1 MVGAS
6 SDLQALG
13 DLEGRPCH
21 KSLAEKYVEIANV
34 LKTLSFSFF
43 LCVPH
48 CPYLLLGVCHSSD
61 FVCLIEEIT
70 VGVCR

>member
-1 MVGAS
+1 MVDAS

-21 KSLAEKYVEIANV
+21 KSLAEKYVETAKV
-34 LKTLSFSFF
+34 LKTLSFSFVW
-43 LCVPH
+43 CVLH
-48 CPYLLLGVCHSSD
+48 WPYLLLGVCHSSD
-61 FVCLIEEIT
+61 FVCLIEEVT